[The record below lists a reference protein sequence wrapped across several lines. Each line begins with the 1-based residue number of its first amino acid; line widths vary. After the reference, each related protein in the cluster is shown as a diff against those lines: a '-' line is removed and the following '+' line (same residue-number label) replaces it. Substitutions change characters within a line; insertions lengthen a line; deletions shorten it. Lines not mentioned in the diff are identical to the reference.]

1 MHGEQFRITLDLP
14 PMAVLFFKIKNKRT
28 PPSQL
33 PAEEAIPETIQPE
46 KAPDE
51 AAVSVVL
58 PLLNEERPVAD
69 IPESLTR
76 SAKPAESVRSADP
89 ADKAL
94 EAPVNK
100 KSAEAPDESAKT
112 ANPAKKGDNPNKIT
126 AQNVGTG
133 GNI

>member
-46 KAPDE
+46 KAPAE
-51 AAVSVVL
+51 AAVPVVL

-94 EAPVNK
+94 EAPVNE
-100 KSAEAPDESAKT
+100 KSAEAPENSY
-112 ANPAKKGDNPNKIT
+112 PR
-126 AQNVGTG
+126 QERR
-133 GNI
+133 